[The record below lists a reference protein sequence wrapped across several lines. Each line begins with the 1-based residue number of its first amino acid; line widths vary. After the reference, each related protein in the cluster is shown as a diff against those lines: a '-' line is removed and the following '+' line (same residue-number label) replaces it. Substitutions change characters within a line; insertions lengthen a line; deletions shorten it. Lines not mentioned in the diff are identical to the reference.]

1 MEAEREREPELVKEP
16 ELEELTVPQAVLVEL
31 LLTVP
36 ELLKLEVTVEL
47 WLPLA
52 QVLWLLLTVLVTLRE
67 EDLVKPLLVPLAEPE
82 AVGATEELK
91 LLLEL

>member
-1 MEAEREREPELVKEP
+1 MVIDP
-16 ELEELTVPQAVLVEL
+16 ELEELTVPQAELVEL

-36 ELLKLEVTVEL
+36 ELLKLEVPVEL

-67 EDLVKPLLVPLAEPE
+67 EDLVKPLRVPLPEPE
-82 AVGATEELK
+82 PEGATEELK